1 MRQASTSSVLS
12 RFNIGRHLALCF
24 ALLIGMMVVC
34 DGVLLW
40 QLREVRSQVELLKGV
55 DGELIEV
62 LRVHG
67 ELFSFYEKLS
77 HAARSEEQDQL
88 ITVSEAL
95 RSDVLDET
103 QRTEAAFRHLPS
115 AVKVDET
122 VLPTIETIENTLLSH
137 LDAIKALAAS
147 GEWADVRSRTDDQ
160 VQRLEFLSSQLVKDV
175 AREVE
180 EQRTQAAS
188 NIALVEHRIVLTAI
202 VTGFVTLF
210 TAAFFG
216 WATAL
221 RIIEIRGE
229 ARAEREQ
236 AEEALRQAQA
246 DLARASR
253 VSSMGELTASLAH
266 EVNQPIATAVMDAN
280 TCLRWLSRDQPDLE
294 QARAAAARIVQ
305 DGRRAGE
312 IINRVRLLF
321 KKGTLQRELVDP
333 NEIIR
338 EMTLL
343 LYSEATQ
350 FAVLIRTELAADLP
364 RVMGDRVQLQQVL
377 MNLMMN
383 SIDAMK
389 NVNGTRELIIQS
401 QRNEDGQAL
410 ISVSDTGVGLPPEQ
424 ADKIFNAFFTT
435 KAHGTGMGLRISRS
449 IVESHGGRLWADD
462 NAQRGARFCFTL
474 PATGTTGEPVMS
486 GDQTEADDGS
496 HANTRSFEKL
506 R

>member
-1 MRQASTSSVLS
+1 MRQASTSTVLY

-24 ALLIGMMVVC
+24 ALLIGIMVVC
-34 DGVLLW
+34 EGVLLW

-67 ELFSFYEKLS
+67 ELFSFYERLS
-77 HAARSEEQDQL
+77 HAARSEDKNQL
-88 ITVSEAL
+88 IAVSEAL
-95 RSDVLDET
+95 RSGVLDET

-122 VLPTIETIENTLLSH
+122 VPPTIETIENTLLSH

-160 VQRLEFLSSQLVKDV
+160 VQRLEYLSSQLVKDV
-175 AREVE
+175 ARDVE
-180 EQRTQAAS
+180 EQRAQAAL
-188 NIALVEHRIVLTAI
+188 NIEIVERRIILIAI
-202 VTGFVTLF
+202 VTGFVILF
-210 TAAFFG
+210 AAAFFG

-221 RIIEIRGE
+221 RILELRGE

-236 AEEALRQAQA
+236 AEEALRQVQA
-246 DLARASR
+246 DLTRASR

-266 EVNQPIATAVMDAN
+266 EVNQPIAATIMNAH
-280 TCLRWLSRDQPDLE
+280 TCLRWLSREQPDLE
-294 QARAAAARIVQ
+294 EARTAAARIVEA
-305 DGRRAGE
+305 GRRAGE
-312 IINRVRLLF
+312 IVDRVRLLF
-321 KKGTLQRELVDP
+321 KKGTLQRESVDP
-333 NEIIR
+333 NEIVR

-343 LYSEATQ
+343 LHSEATQ
-350 FAVLIRTELAADLP
+350 FAVFLQTNLAADIP

-389 NVNGTRELIIQS
+389 DVDGTRELMIES
-401 QRNEDGQAL
+401 QHSEDGQVL
-410 ISVSDTGVGLPPEQ
+410 ISVRDTGVGLPAEQ

-435 KAHGTGMGLRISRS
+435 KTHGTGMGLRISRS
-449 IVESHGGRLWADD
+449 IVESHGGRLWAAN
-462 NAQRGARFCFTL
+462 NAPRGAIFCFTL
-474 PATGTTGEPVMS
+474 PATGATYGPVVS
-486 GDQTEADDGS
+486 GDRTEAAHSPHD
-496 HANTRSFEKL
+496 NNPVV
-506 R
+506 